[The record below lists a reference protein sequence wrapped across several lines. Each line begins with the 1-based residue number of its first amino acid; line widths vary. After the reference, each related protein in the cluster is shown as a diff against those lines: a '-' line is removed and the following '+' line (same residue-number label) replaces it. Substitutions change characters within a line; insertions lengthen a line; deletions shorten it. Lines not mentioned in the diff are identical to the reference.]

1 MRKTYIDNIRWM
13 TVVLVTIY
21 HVVFMYNG
29 IETSLTIGPFSD
41 YQPQDAYLYIVYPWF
56 MLLLFV
62 VSGISSRFYLDSHS
76 NKEFAKSRTLKLL
89 VPSTIGLFIFHWM
102 QGYYGTL
109 ILGGYDWLNG
119 MPAALKYIFYVV
131 SGQGVLWYVQLLW
144 LFSMILLLIRKIE
157 KNRLDELC
165 KKTNVIVLLLFTVV
179 IYLSAQILNM
189 PLIVVYRFG
198 IYGTGFLIG
207 YFVFSHD
214 EVMERLEKFWLPIGI
229 TAVVIAPIFTKM
241 YWGQNYAGHEV
252 LDTLMC
258 NIYAWFAVLAVFAFM
273 KKFGGFENPF
283 TKWMNS
289 KSWGLYI
296 FHYFY
301 ITISAYYLKLYL
313 PNVPVIIVYILTTI
327 IAFGGAYLT
336 YEIISRIPFIR
347 WCVLG
352 IKKK

>member
-1 MRKTYIDNIRWM
+1 MRKTYIDNIRWI
-13 TVVLVTIY
+13 TVVLVVIY
-21 HVVFMYNG
+21 HVIFMYNG

-41 YQPQDAYLYIVYPWF
+41 YQPQDTYQYIVYPWF

-62 VSGISSRFYLDSHS
+62 VSGMSSRFYLDSHS
-76 NKEFAKSRTLKLL
+76 SKEFAKARTLKLL
-89 VPSTIGLFIFHWM
+89 VPSTIGLFVFHWI
-102 QGYYGTL
+102 QGYYGVL
-109 ILGGYDWLNG
+109 MHGGYEWLNG
-119 MPAALKYIFYVV
+119 VPTVVKYLFYVV

-144 LFSMILLLIRKIE
+144 FFSMILLLIRKIE

-229 TAVVIAPIFTKM
+229 AAIVIAPIFTKM
-241 YWGQNYAGHEV
+241 YWGKNYAAHEV
-252 LDTLMC
+252 LDTPMC
-258 NIYAWFAVLAVFAFM
+258 NIYAWITILAIFAFM
-273 KKFGGFENPF
+273 KKFGGFKNRF

-289 KSWGLYI
+289 KSWGLYV
-296 FHYFY
+296 FHYLY
-301 ITISAYYLKLYL
+301 ITLSAYYLKLYL
-313 PNVPVIIVYILTTI
+313 PGMPVIMVYIITTI
-327 IAFGGAYLT
+327 IGFGGAYLT
-336 YEIISRIPFIR
+336 YEMISRIPFIR